1 MSSKTKEYTKYT
13 MGVSR
18 AIRNVQRI
26 LLRNDLD
33 PFEFVVD
40 IQAASVANDR
50 ERTYVLAISS
60 AGGAVTVRKSGM
72 PCGYIED
79 DWNSDNG
86 IEFSRIVQSLV
97 PDLLD
102 RIRLS
107 RKNKSNKPTTGA
119 K

>member
-1 MSSKTKEYTKYT
+1 MSSKTNTEYTT
-13 MGVSR
+13 TIGVSR
-18 AIRNVQRI
+18 AIRSVQRI

-40 IQAASVANDR
+40 IQAASINGG
-50 ERTYVLAISS
+50 ERTYVLVISS
-60 AGGAVTVRKSGM
+60 AGEAVMIRKSGI
-72 PCGYIED
+72 PCDYIED
-79 DWNSDNG
+79 GWDSDNG

-107 RKNKSNKPTTGA
+107 RKNKSNKPT
-119 K
+119 KK